1 MNHSQAVQ
9 DDVRE
14 LISRI
19 GSDHLV
25 ANAQGGEGTVLA
37 TAYALPTLAERGET
51 NSAILIANTLAGHR
65 DSDGGWDEPFQSI
78 ISLEAFTALKLRAFD
93 ISGIDDILR
102 QTLRVLRDQA
112 RMQPIEHELRL
123 ARSLV
128 LAGLALQDPQVIDAG
143 MMRARSVLDRGMT
156 WSKSNG
162 DRLHA
167 MLALADL
174 SMVTKDVGTAD
185 LVNKQL
191 DKFGFSKS
199 IRWAEAETVEVKCR
213 AGIVLEKMGKGET
226 ADLLYRASLEG
237 AVAADLDTVS
247 LKHRIELGAR
257 LLQQTNAEQVAPV
270 REKTAVIE
278 KPAEAKQTVQEAT
291 QADELV
297 IEELPALQP
306 GAEEIPQV
314 SVLVV
319 QLEEARPVEATL
331 TAVRR
336 QAVNQCEIIVV
347 ADNTQV
353 LPPVPENEQVT
364 FIQVPVRTSSGR
376 RLSLALDAVSSEWVW
391 VVPAG
396 IQPVEDT
403 LQSMIVASADADVVH
418 LSAYSGQA
426 SKAMGDLRVQP
437 TIRPEH
443 LLIRSAALHRRT
455 RASNWRGNRPWWP
468 LIAENLLERTWSEV
482 IHPDHEATDA
492 GAHDLQPDL
501 ALLEEMPVFY
511 RSIPSRSPEERKRRK
526 SVLDERRAEVYAEAR
541 TSNHPVA
548 SVLLTGTTDRDVFL
562 RTMQSVIENTETIPF
577 EVIAVLEPSL
587 ASELGAA
594 LDRLGVLLVEV
605 DKDLSKPEQLTR
617 AVEKAQGRYLITLD
631 TAIEVHAGW
640 LPALVHASCEESA
653 GIVGSF
659 IQQES
664 GKVDHAGIAFN
675 DRGEPVRLQYGK
687 TSLLKSLY
695 QRRLFQAVDGDF
707 ALVKRTWWD
716 RVGGFDSNI
725 DESYSFVDLALRARY
740 LGCRV
745 AYEPSARGTLLRQR
759 TLTALPEEWATMHVG
774 KVKPDLNAYTR
785 LDGYKVEEA
794 EGTSRTI
801 PMGRTVPSHTSA
813 EESGMND
820 PKSQTMDH
828 SSSKSSAGKTPT
840 LNDLLSRAETLIKD
854 GRFDVAEDSLIKA
867 RQQVNGNVRSRVM
880 YWTLLGDARFRLNKT
895 DEAYSC
901 YRKAVSDDPSAERAW
916 IGIGTYH
923 LVKDELDAADQIFSK
938 VVELNPGNMR
948 GHLGKGNV
956 ELRRGNTRDA
966 LGSFVRAS
974 ELDPGYRPA
983 IVGLVAAAVQA
994 EEMAQA
1000 EPPLERYLAIHPD
1013 DFEARFH
1020 LAAVLFGKR
1029 ETDRARMEAVRVLE
1043 TKPEHKGAREL
1054 LAHLPGE
1061 PSVS

>member
-1 MNHSQAVQ
+1 MNHSQIVQ

-25 ANAQGGEGTVLA
+25 VDDSSGTPSILA
-37 TAYALPTLAERGET
+37 TSFALPTLAERGEIQ
-51 NSAILIANTLAGHR
+51 SALLIANTLLEGR
-65 DSDGGWDEPFQSI
+65 DSDGGWDDPYQTI
-78 ISLEAFTALKLRAFD
+78 IALEAFTGLKLRTVEVKD
-93 ISGIDDILR
+93 VDDLLR
-102 QTLRVLRDQA
+102 RTVRVLRDQA
-112 RMQPIEHELRL
+112 RLQPVELELRL

-143 MMRARSVLDRGMT
+143 MMRARSVLDRGMI
-156 WSKSNG
+156 WSDDIGNQ
-162 DRLHA
+162 LHGL
-167 MLALADL
+167 LALADL
-174 SMVTKDVGTAD
+174 SMVTQDVGTAD
-185 LVNKQL
+185 IVNSQL
-191 DKFGFSKS
+191 ESFGLTDTAD
-199 IRWAEAETVEVKCR
+199 WTEGQPVEYLAR
-213 AGIVLEKMGKGET
+213 AGIILEKMGKRET
-226 ADLLYRASLEG
+226 ANQLYLKSVEAEDATKLTTI
-237 AVAADLDTVS
+237 A

-257 LLQQTNAEQVAPV
+257 LLQIDEAADHANVPNKTAPV
-270 REKTAVIE
+270 EEAVKPIESAQETTKTDALIV
-278 KPAEAKQTVQEAT
+278 
-291 QADELV
+291 
-297 IEELPALQP
+297 EELPSLQP
-306 GAEEIPQV
+306 GHEEQPQV
-314 SVLVV
+314 SVLIV
-319 QLEEARPVEATL
+319 QLEDSKPVEATL
-331 TAVRR
+331 AAVRR

-347 ADNTQV
+347 ADNTLV
-353 LPPVPENEQVT
+353 LSPVPEQET
-364 FIQVPVRTSSGR
+364 ITLIQVPVSASSGR
-376 RLSLALDAVSSEWVW
+376 RLSLALDAATSDWIW
-391 VVPAG
+391 IIPAG
-396 IQPVEDT
+396 VQPVEDT
-403 LQSMIVASADADVVH
+403 LQSMIVASADAEVIH
-418 LSAYSGQA
+418 MSAYNGQV

-443 LLIRSAALHRRT
+443 LLIQRAVLSRRS

-468 LIAENLLERTWSEV
+468 LIAENLLDRTWSEV
-482 IHPDHEATDA
+482 IHPDHDATDA

-501 ALLEEMPVFY
+501 ALLEEMPAFY

-526 SVLDERRAEVYAEAR
+526 VILDERRAEVYAEAR
-541 TSNHPVA
+541 TNNQPVA
-548 SVLLTGTTDRDVFL
+548 SVLLTGQTEQDVFL

-577 EVIAVLEPSL
+577 EVIAVLEPTL
-587 ASELGAA
+587 AKELGAA
-594 LDRLGVLLVEV
+594 LDRLGVLLIET
-605 DKDLSKPEQLTR
+605 EQQLVR
-617 AVEKAQGRYLITLD
+617 PDQLALAVEKAQGRYLVTLD
-631 TAIEVHAGW
+631 TAVEVHAGW
-640 LPALVHASCEESA
+640 LPALVHAASEESA

-659 IQQES
+659 LQQES

-675 DRGEPVRLQYGK
+675 QKGEPVRLHYGK
-687 TSLLKSLY
+687 TALLKSLY

-707 ALVKRTWWD
+707 ALLKRSWWD
-716 RVGGFDSNI
+716 RVGGFDPNVP
-725 DESYSFVDLALRARY
+725 EAFSFVDLSLRARY
-740 LGCRV
+740 KGCRV
-745 AYEPSARGTLLRQR
+745 AYEPSARGTLLRER
-759 TLTALPEEWATMHVG
+759 SLETVPDEWSTLHIG
-774 KVKPDLNAYTR
+774 KVKPDLQAYTR
-785 LDGYKVEEA
+785 LDGYNVEES

-801 PMGRTVPSHTSA
+801 PMGRSVPSRKRG
-813 EESGMND
+813 EESDMNA
-820 PKSQTMDH
+820 H
-828 SSSKSSAGKTPT
+828 SSGSGDVSSDNIASNKTPT
-840 LNDLLSRAETLIKD
+840 LNELLSKAETLIKD

-867 RQQVNGNVRSRVM
+867 RQQVNGNVHSRVM

-956 ELRRGNTRDA
+956 ELRRGNTVEA
-966 LGSFVRAS
+966 LGSFVKAS

-994 EEMAQA
+994 EEMSQA
-1000 EPPLERYLAIHPD
+1000 EPPLERYLAIHPE

-1029 ETDRARMEAVRVLE
+1029 ETDRARVEAVRVLE